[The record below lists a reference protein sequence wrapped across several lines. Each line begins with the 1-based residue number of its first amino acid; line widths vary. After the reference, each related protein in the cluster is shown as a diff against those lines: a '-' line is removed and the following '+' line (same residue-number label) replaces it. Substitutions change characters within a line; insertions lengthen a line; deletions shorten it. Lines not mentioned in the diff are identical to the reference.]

1 MSFTLTSRGTLA
13 VAFSCGAV
21 ALAAFS
27 SSAHAVSAFGLTDN
41 NQLVRFDTATPGTI
55 VSGSML
61 RDAGNVPIP
70 DLIGIDY
77 RPATGQLYGVSAL
90 GVIYTIN
97 PNTAIATPG
106 ATLSTLLNGSRF
118 GFDFN
123 PVPDRLRIVSNAD
136 QNLRVNVDTGA
147 AIIDGTLS
155 YAAGDVNAGQNPNV
169 IAAAYTNNDNNVAT
183 GTTLYVLDSTLNTL
197 AIQNPPNDGTLNTV
211 GPVGL
216 DLSSLAGFDIF
227 TDAGGVN
234 TGFAV
239 LQNATQGISR
249 LYSIDLAS
257 GTSTLV
263 GTVGGGDLLD
273 GLAIGVVPEPTTLT
287 VGAGMALLALR
298 RRSR

>member
-1 MSFTLTSRGTLA
+1 MSFHFTSRGSLA

-21 ALAAFS
+21 ALAAITS
-27 SSAHAVSAFGLTDN
+27 TAHAVPAFGLTDN
-41 NQLVRFDTATPGTI
+41 NQIVRFDTATPGTI

-61 RDAGNVPIP
+61 RDAANTPIP

-97 PNTAIATPG
+97 PNTAVATPG
-106 ATLSTLLNGSRF
+106 ATLSTPLNGSRF

-147 AIIDGTLS
+147 AIIDGTLT
-155 YAAGDVNAGQNPNV
+155 YAAADVNAAQNPNV

-183 GTTLYVLDSTLNTL
+183 GTTLYVLDSVLNSL

-211 GPVGL
+211 GPIGL
-216 DLSSLAGFDIF
+216 DLSSLAGFDIY
-227 TDAGGVN
+227 TDAVGNN
-234 TGFAV
+234 TGYAV
-239 LQNATQGISR
+239 MQNATQGISR
-249 LYSIDLAS
+249 LYTIDLAT

-273 GLAIGVVPEPTTLT
+273 GLAIGVVPEPTTLAM
-287 VGAGMALLALR
+287 GAGAALLVLR
-298 RRSR
+298 RRSW